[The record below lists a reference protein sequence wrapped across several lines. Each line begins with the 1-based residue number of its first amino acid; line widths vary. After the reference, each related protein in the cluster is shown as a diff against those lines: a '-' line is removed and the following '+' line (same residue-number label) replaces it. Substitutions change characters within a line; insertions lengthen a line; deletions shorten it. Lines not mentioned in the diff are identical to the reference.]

1 MSIGEQN
8 VESPPTTLAELDV
21 WLDEPRRQGGVVVL
35 RGATGSNVGAVLE
48 ALRRRV
54 SDAVFVD
61 CLHLTAEEVAVRVL
75 IGLGVAPED
84 AHKRRPSL
92 WDVQGLISRDAVV
105 LLANAQWAGPTTTST
120 EPERVLRRVA
130 ERLGE
135 DDRRCLRIVVEGD
148 SERLRIPPRRHVPE
162 VLVEGGARTDD
173 SAIQQDAPPVGRERA
188 VQILAA
194 TETPKVGLSAWV
206 ALCNALGFPT
216 SEGDLH
222 SLVAQ
227 YPEHLSVEADTE
239 GDEGNAERVVF
250 TSQATRWTVRAAA
263 SLSAS
268 DHQRLFH
275 LLTSHDRPS
284 VLARYAAHAVPLH
297 AALGGVIEELL
308 GDGEMLAGVERYGL
322 LQGIAAAWP
331 NGVPQ
336 GTLATDIHYLETQ
349 RVDPVSHGEWISWL
363 HWAAIN
369 RRQHDVAEG
378 LVRTNAA
385 MPWRTLWSRQRPYG
399 VFGPVEKE
407 VGRVDQVRVQRR
419 SGAPVAVMRRVV
431 AYDDMGGPL
440 NEQYVERSFALDDGS
455 EVDAAAVVR
464 IPYNQEP
471 PELPEF
477 QEDAA
482 LPPPRT
488 PGTYR
493 AIKPAGPGRWVVGGQ
508 GGLYALDVATTTDPA
523 TGRWCGG
530 PLLGSLTKSATW
542 RCPEEALVDGAPS
555 RPWLEKMFGS
565 ESCRTLPE
573 AELPGGLQSSS
584 AREFLSVIGMP
595 YLTGQIP
602 FFSTPA
608 LDEEGLQEF
617 EWPEDAPEPEAEGP
631 FYRIGSWMGGA
642 VVLDGLSGAVL
653 QDTESGYSSVLL
665 ASSLPQFFTLL
676 RLYCEYRT
684 SWLPTVAEA
693 LDARWSL
700 REWAEEIDPA
710 TETGDHW
717 DEVFEG
723 DLDDL
728 GSY

>member
-8 VESPPTTLAELDV
+8 VESPPTTLAELEV
-21 WLDEPRRQGGVVVL
+21 WLDEPRQQGGVVVL
-35 RGATGSNVGAVLE
+35 RGATNSHAGPVLE

-54 SDAVFVD
+54 PGAVFVD
-61 CLHLTAEEVAVRVL
+61 CLHLTAVEVAVRVL

-92 WDVQGLISRDAVV
+92 WDAQGLISRDAVV

-120 EPERVLRRVA
+120 EPERVLRGVA

-135 DDRRCLRIVVEGD
+135 DNRRRLRIVVEGD
-148 SERLRIPPRRHVPE
+148 SDRLRIPPRRHLPE
-162 VLVEGGARTDD
+162 VLVGGGAGTDGT
-173 SAIQQDAPPVGRERA
+173 ITRQDAPPVARERA

-194 TETPKVGLSAWV
+194 AETSKVSLSAWA
-206 ALCNALGFPT
+206 ALCNALDFPT
-216 SEGDLH
+216 TEGDLQ
-222 SLVAQ
+222 SLIAQ
-227 YPEHLSVEADTE
+227 YREHLSVHPGTE
-239 GDEGNAERVVF
+239 GDEANAECVAF
-250 TSQATRWTVRAAA
+250 TSQATRWAARAAA

-268 DHQRLFH
+268 DHQRLFR
-275 LLTSHDRPS
+275 LLASPDRPS
-284 VLARYAAHAVPLH
+284 VLTRYAAQTAPLH
-297 AALGGVIEELL
+297 AAHGGIIEELL
-308 GDGEMLAGVERYGL
+308 SNGEMLAGVERDGL

-336 GTLATDIHYLETQ
+336 GALATDIHYLETQ
-349 RVDPVSHGEWISWL
+349 RVDPVSHGEWVSWL
-363 HWAAIN
+363 HWAAVN
-369 RRQHDVAEG
+369 RGQQDVAEG
-378 LVRTNAA
+378 LVRANAG

-399 VFGPVEKE
+399 VFGPVEGE
-407 VGRVDQVRVQRR
+407 VGRVDQVRVQHR

-431 AYDDMGGPL
+431 QYDDMGGPL
-440 NEQYVERSFALDDGS
+440 NEQYVERSFTLDDGV
-455 EVDAAAVVR
+455 EVDAEAVVQ

-477 QEDAA
+477 QDDAA

-488 PGTYR
+488 PGNYR

-508 GGLYALDVATTTDPA
+508 GGLYTLDVAAVTDPA
-523 TGRWCGG
+523 TGRWSGG
-530 PLLGSLTKSATW
+530 PLLGPLTKSATW
-542 RCPEEALVDGAPS
+542 RCPEEALDDGAPS
-555 RPWLEKMFGS
+555 RPWLEKTFGS

-573 AELPGGLQSSS
+573 HQLPDGLHPS
-584 AREFLSVIGMP
+584 AREFLTVVGIP
-595 YLTGQIP
+595 HLTGQIP
-602 FFSTPA
+602 FFSTLA

-617 EWPEDAPEPEAEGP
+617 EWPEDGPEPEREGP

-642 VVLDGLSGAVL
+642 VVLDGPSGSIL

-665 ASSLPQFFTLL
+665 ASSLQQFFILL